1 MAKLIR
7 AGAWRRLERPY
18 TRKSKYRSKA
28 FVRSVP
34 TNKVVKFE
42 MGGLS
47 TQFPIVVRLHSAVD
61 VQIRHNALESAR
73 KSANRLLETKAGK
86 LNYKLKFRVYPHHI
100 LRNNPL
106 ASGAGADR
114 MSTGMKMSFG
124 KAVGIAAQIRK
135 DAPIMEVHCQR
146 KDVALA
152 KLALTRARHKFPTGG
167 YLQVEEIAQ
176 TKVSA
181 PATKPASAKKVQEDV
196 SAKEKVV
203 AQPLSA

>member
-28 FVRSVP
+28 FVRAVP

-42 MGGLS
+42 MGELNNV
-47 TQFPIVVRLHSAVD
+47 FPMVVRLNSAVD
-61 VQIRHNALESAR
+61 IQLRHNSLESAR
-73 KSANRLLETKAGK
+73 KSANRLLETRLGK
-86 LNYKLKFRVYPHHI
+86 KGYKLKFRVYPHHI

-124 KAVGIAAQIRK
+124 KAVGIAARVHKGQPVLEVCCAKK
-135 DAPIMEVHCQR
+135 DIAT
-146 KDVALA
+146 A
-152 KLALTRARHKFPTGG
+152 KLALTRARHKFPAGG
-167 YLQVEEIAQ
+167 TLEVEANPMF
-176 TKVSA
+176 KA
-181 PATKPASAKKVQEDV
+181 
-196 SAKEKVV
+196 
-203 AQPLSA
+203 

>member
-28 FVRSVP
+28 FIRAVP

-42 MGGLS
+42 MGDLVKP
-47 TQFPIVVRLHSAVD
+47 FPIVVSLHSAVD
-61 VQIRHNALESAR
+61 IQLRHNSLESAR
-73 KSANRLLETKAGK
+73 KSANRVLESTLGRGG
-86 LNYKLKFRVYPHHI
+86 YKLKFRVYPHHI

-124 KAVGIAAQIRK
+124 KAVGIAARVHRGQTILEVGCHEK
-135 DAPIMEVHCQR
+135 DI
-146 KDVALA
+146 KTA
-152 KLALTRARHKFPTGG
+152 KLALTRARHKFPAGG
-167 YLQVEEIAQ
+167 YLEVESNYLFNRA
-176 TKVSA
+176 
-181 PATKPASAKKVQEDV
+181 
-196 SAKEKVV
+196 
-203 AQPLSA
+203 

>member
-7 AGAWRRLERPY
+7 ASAWRRLERPY

-28 FVRSVP
+28 FVRAVP

-42 MGGLS
+42 MGALS
-47 TQFPIVVRLHSAVD
+47 REFPYIVRLHSSVD

-73 KSANRLLETKAGK
+73 KAANRKLETKLGRAG
-86 LNYKLKFRVYPHHI
+86 YKLKFRVYPHHI

-124 KAVGIAAQIRK
+124 KAVGIAARVHKGQ
-135 DAPIMEVHCQR
+135 PILEVHCFE
-146 KDVALA
+146 KDIPLA
-152 KLALTRARHKFPTGG
+152 KAALTVARHKFPASGF
-167 YLQVEEIAQ
+167 LEVE
-176 TKVSA
+176 KNSN
-181 PATKPASAKKVQEDV
+181 
-196 SAKEKVV
+196 
-203 AQPLSA
+203 